1 MAQILK
7 KVEVMN
13 PWHDVS
19 LGQEGPAIVNAIIE
33 VPRGEKTKY
42 ELDKTTGLIKVDR
55 ILSSAVHYPAN
66 YGFIPRT
73 YCDDNDPLDVLV
85 LGQAVV
91 VPLCLMSVKII
102 GNMHMIDGG
111 EVDDK
116 LIAVHAD
123 DPQFNGFNSIKD
135 IPEHTLKEIKHF
147 FETYKSLENKSVEVN
162 DFTDQKEA
170 LVVLQNAI
178 DLYNKEE
185 KNLKK

>member
-1 MAQILK
+1 
-7 KVEVMN
+7 MN
-13 PWHDVS
+13 PWHDVE
-19 LGQEGPAIVNAIIE
+19 LGLEGSAIVNAIIE

-73 YCDDNDPLDVLV
+73 YCDDKDPLDVLV
-85 LGQAVV
+85 LGQAKV
-91 VPLCLMSVKII
+91 VPMCLMKVKVI

-111 EVDDK
+111 EIDDK

-135 IPEHTLKEIKHF
+135 IPEHTLKEIKNF
-147 FETYKSLENKSVEVN
+147 FETYKALEKKSVEVN
-162 DFTDQKEA
+162 EFTDKDHAIE
-170 LVVLQNAI
+170 VLNNAI
-178 DLYNKEE
+178 ELYNKEE
-185 KNLKK
+185 KNLK

>member
-1 MAQILK
+1 
-7 KVEVMN
+7 MN
-13 PWHDVS
+13 PWHDVE
-19 LGQEGPAIVNAIIE
+19 LGLEGSATVNAIIE

-91 VPLCLMSVKII
+91 VPMCLMKVKII

-147 FETYKSLENKSVEVN
+147 FETYKALEKKSVEVN
-162 DFTDQKEA
+162 DFTDQDEA
-170 LVVLQNAI
+170 IKVLKSAI

-185 KNLKK
+185 ANLK